1 MLRART
7 NSLKLNWRN
16 RFTNN
21 LECCPVC
28 KQESEDL
35 KHFLLLCPKY
45 STIRSQYEILQ
56 QPYNQ
61 VTEELIIQLLL
72 IKQIEDSGQIEKKK
86 ERNYEKNVDKKT
98 KIHNAIKHFKQD
110 TLLDP
115 RHYKTLS
122 WNTYYNYNTN
132 SSSKLDGMWDRV
144 FLVGARGTNE

>member
-1 MLRART
+1 MEKTGITLQNLATKKKGEITKIIKEQDTRNWKDEQQINFKNLQEIQGNNKRRKWIDNTQDSTLMLRART

-86 ERNYEKNVDKKT
+86 RKK
-98 KIHNAIKHFKQD
+98 
-110 TLLDP
+110 L
-115 RHYKTLS
+115 
-122 WNTYYNYNTN
+122 
-132 SSSKLDGMWDRV
+132 
-144 FLVGARGTNE
+144 